1 VLSSS
6 RSGLAPFFQPGKGI
20 WTHARPDFG
29 TSTRDFIIR
38 VEANRRRLK
47 AEIDSEELRECT
59 FTPRLSNRKTV
70 VSRSH
75 GFSHRAGRQQRL
87 AIVEEEMHKECSHR
101 PKVT

>member
-1 VLSSS
+1 PTSLTIFVSTATFIES
-6 RSGLAPFFQPGKGI
+6 FHQ
-20 WTHARPDFG
+20 